1 MFFSSTVSPDQES
14 ARITSSWVIMPRSP
28 WAASLGCTKK
38 AGVPVEANVAA
49 TFWPMWP
56 LLPMPETM
64 TRPRAAM
71 QQLHGTRERLGKAVL
86 QGALERGQPVRLE
99 LERAQRRRD
108 GKQAARSTGPPPIAP
123 SLRVAAAGCVI
134 PRHPPACR
142 QPVVAGKRAAALGP
156 L

>member
-64 TRPRAAM
+64 TARARYHRSSTARANGSARPFCRAPLSAISPSASSSSV
-71 QQLHGTRERLGKAVL
+71 RSAVAT
-86 QGALERGQPVRLE
+86 GSGCAAPG
-99 LERAQRRRD
+99 RRR
-108 GKQAARSTGPPPIAP
+108 
-123 SLRVAAAGCVI
+123 
-134 PRHPPACR
+134 
-142 QPVVAGKRAAALGP
+142 
-156 L
+156 